1 MEGLENAVTTA
12 AAAVSEEEVKQFD
25 DVSDNFKSPEFTT
38 TKKMLASSSIA
49 NHSYPSLEYLSK
61 HKQQQQQ
68 QQQQVQVGLNSSSG
82 MSGSSG
88 GGVGTTEG
96 GGGIVTLE
104 SKAEGDISLE
114 VYWYYLKA
122 AGT

>member
-1 MEGLENAVTTA
+1 MEGLENAVTT

-25 DVSDNFKSPEFTT
+25 DVSDNFKTPELTT

-68 QQQQVQVGLNSSSG
+68 VQAGLNSSS
-82 MSGSSG
+82 SGS
-88 GGVGTTEG
+88 VGTTEG

-122 AGT
+122 AGRDS

>member
-1 MEGLENAVTTA
+1 MEGLENAVTT

-25 DVSDNFKSPEFTT
+25 DVSDNFKTPEFTT
-38 TKKMLASSSIA
+38 TKKMLASSSVA

-68 QQQQVQVGLNSSSG
+68 VQVGLNSSSG
-82 MSGSSG
+82 GSSSGS
-88 GGVGTTEG
+88 VGTTEG

-122 AGT
+122 AGRD